1 MFLAFHRHRGWYVVG
16 LLLVWTTA
24 GASQGAAS
32 VWAGVYTTKQA
43 EAGEKIYF
51 ERCASCHGDD
61 LAGRERS
68 PALTGPQFLDA
79 WHGKNL
85 RRLFD
90 RIGEMPPG
98 APVASAEAVDLLAFI
113 LAAAEIPAGSTAL
126 PADRGRLGEIMF
138 ERANP

>member
-1 MFLAFHRHRGWYVVG
+1 MDDSGRS
-16 LLLVWTTA
+16 A
-24 GASQGAAS
+24 GSAS

-51 ERCASCHGDD
+51 ERCATCHGDD

-68 PALTGPQFLDA
+68 PALSGPQFLDG

-90 RIGEMPPG
+90 RIAEMPPG
-98 APVASAEAVDLLAFI
+98 APVSSAEAVDLLAFI
-113 LAAAEIPAGSTAL
+113 LAAAEIGRIDGAAP
-126 PADRGRLGEIMF
+126 DRGRLGEIMF
-138 ERANP
+138 EREKP

>member
-1 MFLAFHRHRGWYVVG
+1 
-16 LLLVWTTA
+16 
-24 GASQGAAS
+24 

-51 ERCASCHGDD
+51 ERCASCHGDA

-68 PALTGPQFLDA
+68 PALSGPQFLDA

-98 APVASAEAVDLLAFI
+98 APVSSAEAVDLLAYI
-113 LAAAEIPAGSTAL
+113 LAAAEIPAGATAL

-138 ERANP
+138 QRAKP

>member
-1 MFLAFHRHRGWYVVG
+1 VLCALG

-24 GASQGAAS
+24 VAPQGSAS

-68 PALTGPQFLDA
+68 PALSGPQFLDA

-98 APVASAEAVDLLAFI
+98 APVSSAEAVDLLAYI
-113 LAAAEIPAGSTAL
+113 LAAAEIPAGATAL

-138 ERANP
+138 QRAKP

>member
-1 MFLAFHRHRGWYVVG
+1 MSCAVG
-16 LLLVWTTA
+16 LLLAGTTA
-24 GASQGAAS
+24 AALQESTS

-61 LAGRERS
+61 LAGRERA
-68 PALTGPQFLDA
+68 PALSGPQFLDV

-90 RIGEMPPG
+90 RVAEMPPG
-98 APVASAEAVDLLAFI
+98 APVSSAEAVDLLAFI
-113 LAAAEIPAGSTAL
+113 LAAVEIPAGSTPL
-126 PADRGRLGEIMF
+126 PTDRGRLGDIMF
-138 ERANP
+138 VREKP

>member
-1 MFLAFHRHRGWYVVG
+1 M
-16 LLLVWTTA
+16 
-24 GASQGAAS
+24 
-32 VWAGVYTTKQA
+32 WAGVYAAKQA

-51 ERCASCHGDD
+51 GGGASCPGAA

-68 PALTGPQFLDA
+68 PALSGPQVLDA

-98 APVASAEAVDLLAFI
+98 APVSSAEAADLLAFI

-126 PADRGRLGEIMF
+126 PPDRGRLGEIMF
-138 ERANP
+138 ERAKP

>member
-1 MFLAFHRHRGWYVVG
+1 VG
-16 LLLVWTTA
+16 LLLVSA
-24 GASQGAAS
+24 ASVAPQGSAS

-43 EAGEKIYF
+43 DTGETIYF

-68 PALTGPQFLDA
+68 PALSGPQFLDA

-90 RIGEMPPG
+90 RVAEMPPG
-98 APVASAEAVDLLAFI
+98 APVSPAEAADLLAFI
-113 LAAAEIPAGSTAL
+113 LASAEIPAGSTAL
-126 PADRGRLGEIMF
+126 PADRARLGEIVF
-138 ERANP
+138 ERTKP